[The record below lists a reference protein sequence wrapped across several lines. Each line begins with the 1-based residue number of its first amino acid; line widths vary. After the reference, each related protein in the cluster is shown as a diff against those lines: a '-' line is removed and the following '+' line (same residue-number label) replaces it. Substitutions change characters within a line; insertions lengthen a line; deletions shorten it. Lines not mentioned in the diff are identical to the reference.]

1 MEKKPKEVELSLALE
16 GFMPQLGEVLSTL
29 VWLQNCFLS
38 GQGVGL
44 EIFWVSSSLNYTKIW
59 REQAMTTGQ
68 ISLTEVE
75 TSIIKIEYFYSL
87 KDVVFFQENMS
98 NNRLT
103 QNSNICLWA
112 FQLRLYY
119 Q

>member
-1 MEKKPKEVELSLALE
+1 MENKPKEVGLSLALG

-29 VWLQNCFLS
+29 VWVQNCFLS

-44 EIFWVSSSLNYTKIW
+44 ETFWVSSSMNYTKIW

-75 TSIIKIEYFYSL
+75 TSIVKIEYFYSL
-87 KDVVFFQENMS
+87 KDVFFSGEHVQ
-98 NNRLT
+98 
-103 QNSNICLWA
+103 
-112 FQLRLYY
+112 
-119 Q
+119 